1 MRNSSVDTLGVQTVQ
16 IEQVGLKMI
25 GIPRGGRLDPVKH
38 RSWYA
43 PVLGNLDFFGTDEC
57 LSVLQL
63 PYRLVFL
70 PIIPAAFCP
79 FLPGVL
85 TLQGHLGPRSILS
98 RRWLPGMLV
107 QDSLVSV
114 ILKQRLEPTRTGTRT
129 ALAVIEPQENSFDQ
143 GRLASSVSAFR
154 RDRAPSR
161 AIDSP
166 SMARIAPFRALRF
179 DQGRFADLAPLL
191 APPYDVISETQR
203 KELEASHPRNIVHL
217 DLPRGEA
224 DGRYENARAQL
235 DRWLAEGTL
244 RQDARPALYRYEQ
257 RFSFTGAAGPQ
268 NYTRKGFISLIE
280 LSPFSARVVLPHEH
294 TLSGPKVD
302 RFKLIHATR
311 AHFSQVFSLYRDPAG
326 TIEATLDGAC
336 LAAPDVDATTPDGCR
351 HRLWVVTDEAVIAA
365 VARGLAPRSV
375 MIADGHHRYETMLA
389 IRDSLRPANV
399 PLGHSLADW
408 GVMFFAR
415 AEDPGLLVLPT
426 HRMVHG
432 LSAEALDSL
441 AERCR
446 PWFEVIPG
454 SEEDAAAIEERLRRE
469 GEKTVTFGLR
479 RAGAPGQ
486 RGSSCDPTRIWRA
499 WARPPSP
506 AWTSAYCMACCWIRC
521 SASGPRPWPASRT

>member
-1 MRNSSVDTLGVQTVQ
+1 
-16 IEQVGLKMI
+16 
-25 GIPRGGRLDPVKH
+25 
-38 RSWYA
+38 
-43 PVLGNLDFFGTDEC
+43 
-57 LSVLQL
+57 
-63 PYRLVFL
+63 
-70 PIIPAAFCP
+70 
-79 FLPGVL
+79 
-85 TLQGHLGPRSILS
+85 
-98 RRWLPGMLV
+98 
-107 QDSLVSV
+107 
-114 ILKQRLEPTRTGTRT
+114 
-129 ALAVIEPQENSFDQ
+129 
-143 GRLASSVSAFR
+143 
-154 RDRAPSR
+154 
-161 AIDSP
+161 
-166 SMARIAPFRALRF
+166 MARIAPFRALRF
-179 DQGRFADLAPLL
+179 DQGRFADLARLL

-326 TIEATLDGAC
+326 TIEATLDRAC
-336 LAAPDVDATTPDGCR
+336 VATPDVDATTPDGCR

-415 AEDPGLLVLPT
+415 ADDPGLLVLPT

-446 PWFEVIPG
+446 PWFDVVSG
-454 SEEDAAAIEERLRRE
+454 SEEDAAAIEERLSRE
-469 GEKTVTFGLR
+469 GEKAVIFGLR
-479 RAGAPGQ
+479 RAGAAGTTWLNLRPDADLARLGPPTLARLDVSVLHGLVLNPLLGIGSEAMASQSNLTYSHDLRETLGRVAASQVQAAFLMNATKVSQVLDACEAGFVLPQKSTYFQPKLATGLVMARIDPGEE
-486 RGSSCDPTRIWRA
+486 PVL
-499 WARPPSP
+499 PKV
-506 AWTSAYCMACCWIRC
+506 
-521 SASGPRPWPASRT
+521 